1 MGFEKSTEAIREGWP
16 LFIIGGIGEIG
27 IIGEI
32 RIIGIIGVIKMTLI
46 IPIAPL
52 PDHFL
57 YLLTNFYTFP
67 KVWIS
72 IDCISDS

>member
-46 IPIAPL
+46 IPIIPIALIIPIAPL

-67 KVWIS
+67 KV
-72 IDCISDS
+72 

>member
-27 IIGEI
+27 
-32 RIIGIIGVIKMTLI
+32 IIGIIGVIKMTLI